1 MIRTESVVKRH
12 DALVAVDHVTLELR
26 TGVTA
31 IIGPNGAGKSTL
43 LAAIG
48 RLIGTDSGVIT
59 VDDLDV
65 TTTKS
70 RALARRLAIL
80 RQDNHLA
87 IRLSVDDLVAYLQT
101 L

>member
-65 TTTKS
+65 TVRVLT
-70 RALARRLAIL
+70 RLAAE
-80 RQDNHLA
+80 DGVT
-87 IRLSVDDLVAYLQT
+87 LSFPTVWRREDPWA
-101 L
+101 